1 LQRIVFLDRV
11 GIAPRIRLRRRVFDR
26 SRTKAT
32 GLQAATGTV
41 PTLDRL
47 RSPI

>member
-1 LQRIVFLDRV
+1 MQRIVFLDCA
-11 GIAPRIRLRRRVFDR
+11 GIAPRIQLRRRACDR
-26 SRTKAT
+26 RRTKAT

-41 PTLDRL
+41 PTLDRP